1 MMCVVQ
7 LFSGLNS
14 IWNLDA
20 FEARQ
25 FMFSLAFFEIL
36 QEEDVNGKIR
46 TYEKKIGSLMTE
58 VGSLKNEVG
67 NTEIIIL
74 NS

>member
-1 MMCVVQ
+1 MMYVESVSCLAVGILMFLKADNLLLVCV
-7 LFSGLNS
+7 
-14 IWNLDA
+14 
-20 FEARQ
+20 
-25 FMFSLAFFEIL
+25 FFKIL

-58 VGSLKNEVG
+58 VGTLKNEVG
-67 NTEIIIL
+67 NAEIIIL